1 MLLPQPVDV
10 VVEDSVDV
18 DAAVAA
24 DSEAVVAADS
34 EAVAVE
40 RKKLSG
46 SQSPNWVVWSVT
58 AKSSL
63 SKRSTFSL
71 FPSK

>member
-18 DAAVAA
+18 DAAVAVE
-24 DSEAVVAADS
+24 EAVVAADS